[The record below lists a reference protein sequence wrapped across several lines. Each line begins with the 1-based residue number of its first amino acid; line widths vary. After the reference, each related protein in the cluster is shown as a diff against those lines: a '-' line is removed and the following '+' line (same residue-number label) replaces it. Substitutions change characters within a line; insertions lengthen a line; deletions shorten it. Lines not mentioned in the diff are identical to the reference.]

1 MEGEVFLNKIPV
13 IVIVGPTA
21 VGKTALSI
29 EMAQEF
35 EGEIISG
42 DSMQVYRGL
51 DIGTAKVTNEEMA
64 GITHYLIDIR
74 EPAEPYDASEF
85 KKETHRLIRQ
95 VWRAGK
101 IPFIVG
107 GTGLYIQSA
116 LYNYAFS
123 EVASDEAYR
132 DSLAAESGESLLE
145 KLRKVDPESAMKL
158 HANNPRRII
167 RALEVNHLS
176 GKKFS
181 ELQNQ
186 EQQASEFNPLL
197 IGLERDRAE
206 LYERINLRV
215 DIMMKQ
221 GLLEEARTFYD
232 SGVRDVPAA
241 RGIGYKELF
250 TYFDG
255 DMSLDE
261 SVELLKRNSRRF
273 AKRQLTWF
281 RNRLDVQWFNADDA
295 GLKNTIVCEIK
306 QFLEANRVF

>member
-1 MEGEVFLNKIPV
+1 MSKIPV

-29 EMAQEF
+29 EMAQKF
-35 EGEIISG
+35 GGEIISG

-51 DIGTAKVTNEEMA
+51 DIGTAKVTEEEMA
-64 GITHYLIDIR
+64 GIPHYLIDIR
-74 EPAEPYDASEF
+74 EPEEPYDVSEF
-85 KKETHRLIRQ
+85 KQETHRLIRQ
-95 VWRAGK
+95 IWQAGK
-101 IPFIVG
+101 VPFLVG
-107 GTGLYIQSA
+107 GTGLYVQSV
-116 LYNYAFS
+116 LFDYTFS
-123 EVASDEAYR
+123 EVASDAAYR
-132 DSLAAESGESLLE
+132 DFLSGMSSEMLLE
-145 KLRKVDPESAMKL
+145 MLREVDPESATKL

-167 RALEVNHLS
+167 RALEVYHLS

-186 EQQASEFNPLL
+186 EQQSKEFNPLL
-197 IGLERDRAE
+197 IGLDRNRAD

-215 DIMMKQ
+215 DMMMEQ
-221 GLLEEARTFYD
+221 GLLEEARRLYD
-232 SGVRDVPAA
+232 TGLRDVPAV

-255 DMSLDE
+255 EMSLDD

-281 RNRLDVQWFNADDA
+281 RNRMDVSWFDTNETGGNGAI
-295 GLKNTIVCEIK
+295 TSEIT
-306 QFLEANRVF
+306 QFLATNRVF